1 MAASGGFSV
10 RYVVTKSLLGAVAV
24 CTVSLASPSWPMAG
38 LVDVSDV
45 DVNSRF
51 PSFSR
56 GRDAAACEG
65 ITL

>member
-1 MAASGGFSV
+1 MSGMSLQSHCLVPSQFAL
-10 RYVVTKSLLGAVAV
+10 SLLP
-24 CTVSLASPSWPMAG
+24 SPSWPMAG

-56 GRDAAACEG
+56 GRDAAAYEG